1 MSQTM
6 FETVSILGLGLIG
19 SSLAHGLREKGLA
32 GRVIGYDA
40 SADVRGRAA
49 GLKLCDEIAETP
61 DAAVADADLV
71 ILSMPVG
78 AAGDAACSIAE
89 ALKPG
94 AIVTDVGGVKSA
106 VIAKVEA
113 ALPEGVAFVPGHPIA
128 GTEHSGPEAG
138 FGTLF
143 EGRWAILTPS
153 ERTTD
158 EALEKISALW
168 RALGSDVEIMTPEHH
183 DLVLATTSHLP
194 HLIAFNIVGTAA
206 DMEEVTRSEV
216 IKFSAGGIGSGD
228 VEGYLPQ
235 QQGGGAG
242 DAGPVLR
249 GSGGAAADDPVGRW
263 GGAAGPLHPHA
274 GDPPGHHRGGS
285 GDGSA
290 RFRPARC
297 RRCEKRAEERDLKAA
312 RETAAPFRF

>member
-216 IKFSAGGIGSGD
+216 IKFSAGGFRDFTRI
-228 VEGYLPQ
+228 
-235 QQGGGAG
+235 
-242 DAGPVLR
+242 
-249 GSGGAAADDPVGRW
+249 AASDPVMWRDIFLNNKEAVLEMLGRFSEDLAALQRMIRW
-263 GGAAGPLHPHA
+263 EDGEALQDLFTRTRAIRRGIIEAGQETEAPDFGRRGADAAKSGPK
-274 GDPPGHHRGGS
+274 S
-285 GDGSA
+285 
-290 RFRPARC
+290 
-297 RRCEKRAEERDLKAA
+297 
-312 RETAAPFRF
+312 ET

>member
-19 SSLAHGLREKGLA
+19 SSLAHGLREKRLA

-78 AAGDAACSIAE
+78 AAGDAASSIAA

-138 FGTLF
+138 FGSLF

-158 EALEKISALW
+158 AALEKISALW
-168 RALGSDVEIMTPEHH
+168 RALGSDVETMTPEHH

-216 IKFSAGGIGSGD
+216 IKFSAGGFRDFTRI
-228 VEGYLPQ
+228 
-235 QQGGGAG
+235 
-242 DAGPVLR
+242 
-249 GSGGAAADDPVGRW
+249 AASDPVMWRDIFLNNKEAVLEMLGRFSEDLAALQRMIRW
-263 GGAAGPLHPHA
+263 EDGEALQDLFTRTRAIRRGIIEAGQETEAPDFGRRGADAAKSGPK
-274 GDPPGHHRGGS
+274 S
-285 GDGSA
+285 
-290 RFRPARC
+290 
-297 RRCEKRAEERDLKAA
+297 
-312 RETAAPFRF
+312 ET